1 VIARRATLKVK
12 LDLTP
17 MRPGGEGGVK
27 AERDEEFAHVD
38 RGATGKETPVELL
51 PS

>member
-17 MRPGGEGGVK
+17 MRPGGVR